1 MSSIQYCITLDL
13 KRDYHQVLVMKEGDV
28 DSREIIITIVDNGKI
43 FDITNHHIE
52 FKWHKPDH
60 TFVHDDCT
68 EVDGKA
74 LIKCDEQM
82 LLVGGIANCEV
93 ILYDLDNETVL
104 STMSFDISIR
114 DSVVNNKDIESSTE
128 FLSLSKLLFAANGMF
143 NTLKKHIADTICH
156 ITGTERNNWNEAY
169 NKRHTHD
176 NKTVLDNIT
185 ASYTTEEKDKLF
197 GIEDNAEV
205 NVQADWNVTDNTS
218 DSYIKNKPS
227 VYTKNEVDNKFSSLE
242 TSIDWKESVQTYD
255 DIFTTYPEPQDGWT
269 VNVKDTDY
277 TYRYNGTQWVA
288 ISANAIPKATKNVD
302 GLLTKEDYAK
312 ISDIENGAEVN
323 QNAFSNVIVGATT
336 IAAESKTDSLT
347 LSAGSNVTI
356 TPDIIN
362 DKITISSVHPSINK
376 STDST
381 STASPSSGGAFTT
394 IDSVTRDDYGHV
406 TKVNTKTVTLPK
418 TSITV
423 DSALSSTSTNPVQNK
438 VINAALSG
446 KASSTHSHNST
457 QVTMGDGHTA
467 ETNLGAIKGITSSLA
482 STSTNYALSA
492 SAGKSLQDQVS
503 TLNTNLNNKSDNGHT
518 HDDRYYTEYEIDSKF
533 NQINNV
539 SAIILGGWG
548 VLYKIGKIVVLHV
561 DVNIGIDINMHT
573 WDETIPDGYKPIW
586 GVRAS
591 GDITFSSKR
600 GGGSFCI
607 FIDTKGIVTFV
618 SHLEYDSSKG
628 YYIYGAQVTWI
639 TS

>member
-503 TLNTNLNNKSDNGHT
+503 TLNTNLVPSIIAFTQTDAMKN
-518 HDDRYYTEYEIDSKF
+518 IF
-533 NQINNV
+533 QINTWTILKTGNV
-539 SAIILGGWG
+539 LKLYLMVTVKMDCSDAWAICELKNLSRNISTTQFFEIRKHNSSVSMIGVFDSGNIISTLNGVNYRDVLICDTVLIL
-548 VLYKIGKIVVLHV
+548 
-561 DVNIGIDINMHT
+561 
-573 WDETIPDGYKPIW
+573 
-586 GVRAS
+586 
-591 GDITFSSKR
+591 
-600 GGGSFCI
+600 
-607 FIDTKGIVTFV
+607 
-618 SHLEYDSSKG
+618 
-628 YYIYGAQVTWI
+628 
-639 TS
+639 